1 MPSQPHADAVA
12 ENFSAAAASYDHW
25 AAPQRLSAQ
34 RLAAMIPAAA
44 TPGRILDAG
53 CGTGALGQQLHQ
65 RFPRASLV
73 GVDLAAGM
81 IDACRRSLAH
91 VPELTL
97 AVADLACYEPS
108 HGFDLIASN
117 FSLHWLPDPA
127 GVIRRF
133 RALLDPAGLIALAV
147 PVEGSLAELAESY
160 RDATRREIPGTV
172 MLSADAYLRALDRAG
187 LRPLRCEISPL
198 VARFSSG
205 LEVLRY
211 FRATGTTLRHQPDY
225 RPHSVAH
232 TRRLTRRY
240 EELFADPSG
249 RVPLT
254 FSVLYLLAE
263 AMA

>member
-12 ENFSAAAASYDHW
+12 ENFSAAAASYDRW

-34 RLAAMIPAAA
+34 RLAAMIPADP
-44 TPGRILDAG
+44 TPRRILDAG
-53 CGTGALGQQLHQ
+53 CGTGALVQQLHQ

-81 IDACRRSLAH
+81 IDACRQSLAH
-91 VPELTL
+91 IPDLTL
-97 AVADLACYEPS
+97 VVADLAGYEPS
-108 HGFDLIASN
+108 HRFDLIASN
-117 FSLHWLPDPA
+117 FSLHWLPNPA
-127 GVIRRF
+127 DAIRRF

-147 PVEGSLAELAESY
+147 PVEGSLAELAQSY
-160 RDATRREIPGTV
+160 RDATRREMPGTV
-172 MLSADAYLRALDRAG
+172 MLSADTYLHALDRAG
-187 LRPLRCEISPL
+187 LRSLHCEITPL

-205 LEVLRY
+205 LDVLRY
-211 FRATGTTLRHQPDY
+211 FRATGTTLRHQPGY
-225 RPHSVAH
+225 RPHSAAH

-240 EELFADPSG
+240 EQLFADPSG

-263 AMA
+263 AVT